1 MDASNIIIIVYNCLQ
16 VAMSTTARPVLLS
29 EKETQTLL
37 DSAHDCAEGECSI
50 DDVSEFISELKG
62 QQVEM
67 NKRLEEIM
75 NLVSNLQKLNEK
87 KARNKDEIRA
97 YVRDLLSVFN
107 PQSGGWATGFSG
119 DIADRTM
126 TAYDVLEPK
135 KWTP

>member
-1 MDASNIIIIVYNCLQ
+1 LAIS
-16 VAMSTTARPVLLS
+16 STVRQVLLS
-29 EKETQTLL
+29 EKEAQSLL

-50 DDVSEFISELKG
+50 DDVSQFIHELKG

-97 YVRDLLSVFN
+97 YVQDLLRVFN
-107 PQSGGWATGFSG
+107 PQTGGWATGFSG
-119 DIADRTM
+119 DIGDGPK

-135 KWTP
+135 KWKP